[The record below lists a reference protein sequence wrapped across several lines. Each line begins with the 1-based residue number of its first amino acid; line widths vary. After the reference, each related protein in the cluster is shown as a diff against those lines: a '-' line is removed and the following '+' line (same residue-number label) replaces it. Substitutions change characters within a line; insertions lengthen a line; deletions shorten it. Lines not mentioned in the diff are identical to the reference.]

1 MLVNGI
7 GFIIKYTKTKHFTST
22 KILINLD
29 FYQLTILSPVASPR
43 RPPKVMMGVKHAK
56 YKKNVE
62 ATDCNA
68 KASVKSL
75 RYQGS
80 FLFTSLIRPPNNLK
94 EKKKKTYVHI
104 LKKNILF

>member
-1 MLVNGI
+1 M
-7 GFIIKYTKTKHFTST
+7 
-22 KILINLD
+22 
-29 FYQLTILSPVASPR
+29 ASPR

-62 ATDCNA
+62 ATDCKA

-75 RYQGS
+75 IYQGS

-94 EKKKKTYVHI
+94 ENKIHTYIFVYI
-104 LKKNILF
+104 IYKRNFFNLTG